1 MAFDG
6 YRKTVIG
13 DSLAAALEGL
23 MEEGKLAPEQAIA
36 FMEEF
41 DKVIVQHLESECK
54 VKTKL
59 TGVLGSYRHFD
70 DVYYM
75 FAKNVTAEFTFA
87 NKPDK
92 ETITVD
98 RLKLLMCKNAKLN
111 DALK

>member
-1 MAFDG
+1 MMLAMGAACPMSPSFWAEQPKVE
-6 YRKTVIG
+6 YR
-13 DSLAAALEGL
+13 L
-23 MEEGKLAPEQAIA
+23 EQAIA